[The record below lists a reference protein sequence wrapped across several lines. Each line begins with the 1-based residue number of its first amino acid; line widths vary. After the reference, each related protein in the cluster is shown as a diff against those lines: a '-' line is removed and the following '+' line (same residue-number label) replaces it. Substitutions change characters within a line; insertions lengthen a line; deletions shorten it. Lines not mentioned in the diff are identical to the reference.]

1 MVFSIVDAMEFASF
15 ANSPFMFFI
24 PEIMPAIVFDHAMTI
39 QQEDLNF
46 AYDTSISS
54 SELGTVR
61 KELSADIRNLELP
74 DRMIVVELD
83 SKKVGQGVEKPVT
96 DAQKRSNARRTRF
109 N

>member
-1 MVFSIVDAMEFASF
+1 MGAVSD
-15 ANSPFMFFI
+15 
-24 PEIMPAIVFDHAMTI
+24 AMTI

-83 SKKVGQGVEKPVT
+83 SKKVGQGVENLSQTLRKG
-96 DAQKRSNARRTRF
+96 RTQGGRDLIDQLSGTTA
-109 N
+109 

>member
-1 MVFSIVDAMEFASF
+1 MRDQVGIMVPAGIAVGIQNGIGTVQKAMGAVS
-15 ANSPFMFFI
+15 
-24 PEIMPAIVFDHAMTI
+24 DAMTI

-74 DRMIVVELD
+74 DRMIVVEMD

-96 DAQKRSNARRTRF
+96 YAQKRSNARRDRF